1 MEKQGILS
9 WTESD
14 GDLNV
19 HLENLI
25 KGGFVIVTV
34 IPLVYREAY
43 TRNKKI
49 TEACIIVKSF

>member
-25 KGGFVIVTV
+25 KGGFVTV

>member
-9 WTESD
+9 WNESD

-34 IPLVYREAY
+34 IPLVYNQS
-43 TRNKKI
+43 TCNKRI